1 MKCPTCQF
9 ENASDSKFCKECGTR
24 IDASSAVQP
33 SFTRTLEM
41 PKDELTSG
49 ATFAGRY
56 QIVEEL
62 GGGGMGK
69 VYRALDKKLNEEVA
83 LKLIKPEIAL
93 DRHTLE
99 RFQNELKLARK
110 ISHRHVGRMYELM
123 EEGGRHF
130 ITMEYVPGQDLRALT
145 RQTGRL
151 TVAKAVSIAIQVC
164 EGLSEAHR
172 LGVIHRDLKP
182 SNIIIDRQG
191 NARIMDFGI
200 ARSIHAKSVT
210 GEGFI
215 VGTPEYMSPEQVE
228 GKEVDARSDIYSLGI
243 VLYEMVTGQVPFEGD
258 TPFTVGVKHKSEKPR
273 DPKELNP
280 QIPSDLAQL
289 ILRCLEKDPAR
300 RYQSADEVRL
310 DLQKIEK
317 ALPTTERAAA
327 KRKPSTSRQI
337 TVNFQPRKLVLPAI
351 GIVAVLGLA
360 FLAYRL
366 IPRKPAAP
374 VASGKPTL
382 AVLYFENISN
392 DKDLDAWKTGLT
404 ELLITKLGQS
414 RFLRVLDG
422 NTIYSLLRRLNLDE
436 ARKYTKEDLARVAG
450 AGGANYTLSGSLMRA
465 GQRIV
470 ISMSLQQAGTGDVIR
485 PISLECKSEE
495 EIMTGVDDVAREI
508 KQDLNMS
515 REQIMGDHDR
525 EAGRIT
531 TRSPE
536 AFKYYSEARR
546 LHLREEYQ
554 KSIDL
559 MKKAV
564 ALDPEFAMAYRSMG
578 SAYGNLKQPAE
589 QRANYQKAFD
599 YKDRV
604 SDRERFTIE
613 GDYYRLSEKTYGMAV
628 DAYRSLLDL
637 YPDDTIANTN
647 LGVLYSGLEEWDKA
661 IECYTAILRSGDPIV
676 VGNLVECL
684 QAKGDLG
691 KAEEILQEHIR
702 RHGQSPAIVARLAQ
716 VHCLKGQLDL
726 ALKEIDQ
733 SVTSDKGLTYTDYL
747 PGKIQIL
754 ALKDDLAG
762 AEAVARQMIQGK
774 NPVGVIM
781 GWGHAATIAGFQGKI
796 GKAVEDAKQGLAL
809 ARKTGEPQA
818 VIQFLIPL
826 SYINMKTGSFKAAIQ
841 QLEEAARLAA
851 ESDNQ
856 AWVRGILRA
865 RGLAEV
871 AAGSLEQAERTAA
884 ELKTLCEQAANR
896 KELRNYLSLRG
907 GIELARKNYA
917 GAINSLAQVPPLAP
931 MALPFGWDLDS
942 MSMLAEAYAGTGDKS
957 KALEQYEKI
966 VSSPLGRL
974 NNAFIYVISFYE
986 AGKLCQDLG
995 LRDKARDN
1003 FQKFLFFWRDADPGI
1018 RAIED
1023 AKKRLAGL

>member
-1 MKCPTCQF
+1 MKCPACQF
-9 ENASDSKFCKECGTR
+9 ENTSDSKFCKECGTR
-24 IDASSAVQP
+24 IGASSQGQAA
-33 SFTRTLEM
+33 FTRTVEM
-41 PKDELTSG
+41 PKDALTTG
-49 ATFAGRY
+49 DTFAGRY

-69 VYRALDKKLNEEVA
+69 VYRAVDKKLNEEVA

-99 RFQNELKLARK
+99 RFQNELKVARK

-145 RQTGRL
+145 RQTGQL
-151 TVAKAVSIAIQVC
+151 TIGKAVAIAVQVC
-164 EGLSEAHR
+164 EGLAEAHR

-210 GEGFI
+210 GEGVI
-215 VGTPEYMSPEQVE
+215 IGTPEYMSPEQVE
-228 GKEVDARSDIYSLGI
+228 GGEVDLRSDIYSLGI
-243 VLYEMVTGQVPFEGD
+243 VLYEMVTGRVPFEGD
-258 TPFTVGVKHKSEKPR
+258 TPFTVGVKQKSERPR

-280 QIPSDLAQL
+280 QVPADLSLL

-300 RYQSADEVRL
+300 RCQSADEVRL

-327 KRKPSTSRQI
+327 RKKALTSREI
-337 TVNFQPRKLVLPAI
+337 TVKFQLKKALLPAVA
-351 GIVAVLGLA
+351 IVVVLAGA

-366 IPRKPAAP
+366 LARKPAAP
-374 VASGKPTL
+374 AAPGKPTL
-382 AVLYFENISN
+382 AVLYFENISG
-392 DKDLDAWKTGLT
+392 DKTLDAWKTGLT

-436 ARKYTKEDLARVAG
+436 ARKYTKEDLTKVAN

-465 GQRIV
+465 GQNIIV
-470 ISMSLQQAGTGDVIR
+470 SMSLQQAGTGDVIR

-495 EIMTGVDDVAREI
+495 EIMTGVDDVARRI

-515 REQIMGDHDR
+515 REQIMGDHDK

-536 AFKYYSEARR
+536 AFKYYSEARK
-546 LHLREEYQ
+546 LHLQEDYQ

-578 SAYGNLKQPAE
+578 SSYGNLKQPVE
-589 QRANYQKAFD
+589 QRLNYQKAFD
-599 YKDRV
+599 FKDRV
-604 SDRERFTIE
+604 SDRERYAIE
-613 GDYYRLSEKTYGMAV
+613 GDYYRLSEKTYGMAI
-628 DAYRSLLDL
+628 DAYRALLDL

-647 LGVLYSGLEEWDKA
+647 LGVLYTSMEEWDKA
-661 IECYTAILRSGDPIV
+661 IECYQAILKNNAPIAY
-676 VGNLVECL
+676 GNLVECL
-684 QAKGDLG
+684 QAKGELG
-691 KAEEILQEHIR
+691 KAEEILQDYLR
-702 RHGQSPAIVARLAQ
+702 REGDSVGVRARLAQ
-716 VHCLKGQLDL
+716 IYALEGRTEL
-726 ALKEIDQ
+726 ALKEIEQ
-733 SVTSDKGLTYTDYL
+733 VLISDPTNINYL
-747 PGKIQIL
+747 PGKINVL
-754 ALKDDLAG
+754 ALRDDLAG
-762 AEAVARQMIQGK
+762 AEAEVRKMIQGQ
-774 NPVGVIM
+774 NPVGVMI
-781 GWGHAATIAGFQGKI
+781 GWGEAATIAGFQGRI
-796 GKAVEDAKQGLAL
+796 GKWVEAVKQGLEL

-818 VIQFLIPL
+818 IMSFLLPY
-826 SYINMKTGSFKAAIQ
+826 SYINQKTGNFRAAIQ
-841 QLEEAARLAA
+841 QLEEARRLAV
-851 ESDNQ
+851 ESDNGGWER
-856 AWVRGILRA
+856 AILHA

-871 AAGSLEQAERTAA
+871 AAKSLGQAERTAA
-884 ELKTLCEQAANR
+884 ELKALCEQAANR
-896 KELRNYLSLRG
+896 KEIRHYLSLRG
-907 GIELARKNYA
+907 AIELEKKDYA
-917 GAINSLAQVPPLAP
+917 GAIENFNQVLPLAP
-931 MALPFGWDLDS
+931 TALPISWDLDV
-942 MSMLAEAYAGTGDKS
+942 MAGLGNAYSAAGDKP

-966 VSSPLGRL
+966 VSSPFGRL
-974 NNAFIYVISFYE
+974 NNAYIYVTSFYE
-986 AGKLCQDLG
+986 LGKLCQEMG
-995 LRDKARDN
+995 FRDKAREN
-1003 FQKFLFFWRDADPGI
+1003 FTKFLFFWKDADPGI
-1018 RAIED
+1018 PQVED
-1023 AKKRLAGL
+1023 AKKRLKQL

>member
-1 MKCPTCQF
+1 MKCPSCQF
-9 ENASDSKFCKECGTR
+9 ENTTDSKFCKECGTR
-24 IDASSAVQP
+24 IDASSAAQP
-33 SFTRTLEM
+33 PFTRTMEY

-49 ATFAGRY
+49 STFAGRY

-69 VYRALDKKLNEEVA
+69 VYRAVDKKLNEEVA

-93 DRHTLE
+93 DTRTLE

-110 ISHRHVGRMYELM
+110 ISHRHVGRMYEIM

-151 TVAKAVSIAIQVC
+151 TVAKAISIAIQVC

-172 LGVIHRDLKP
+172 LGVVHRDLKP

-200 ARSIHAKSVT
+200 ARSVHAKSLT
-210 GEGFI
+210 GEGVI

-228 GKEVDARSDIYSLGI
+228 GKEIDPRSDLYSLGI
-243 VLYEMVTGQVPFEGD
+243 VLYEMVTGHVPFEGE
-258 TPFTVGVKHKSEKPR
+258 TPFTVGIKQKSEKPR
-273 DPKELNP
+273 DPRETNP
-280 QIPSDLAQL
+280 QLPADLAQL

-300 RYQSADEVRL
+300 RFQSADEVRL

-317 ALPTTERAAA
+317 SLPTTERAAA
-327 KRKPSTSRQI
+327 KRKPMTSREI
-337 TVNFQPRKLVLPAI
+337 TVKFQLKKAVAPAVVI
-351 GIVAVLGLA
+351 IAVLAAA
-360 FLAYRL
+360 FLVYRL
-366 IPRKPAAP
+366 VPRKPTAP
-374 VASGKPTL
+374 VSTGRPTL
-382 AVLYFENISN
+382 AVLYFENISG

-436 ARKYTKEDLARVAG
+436 AKRYTKEDLARVAG

-495 EIMTGVDDVAREI
+495 EIMTGVDDVARNI
-508 KQDLNMS
+508 KADLNIS
-515 REQIMGDHDR
+515 REQIMGDHDK

-546 LHLREEYQ
+546 LHVREEYQ

-564 ALDPEFAMAYRSMG
+564 ALDPEFAMAFRSMG
-578 SAYGNLKQPAE
+578 SSYGNLKQPAE

-599 YKDRV
+599 FKDRV
-604 SDRERFTIE
+604 SERERYAIE
-613 GDYYRLSEKTYGMAV
+613 GDYYRMSEKTYGMAI
-628 DAYRSLLDL
+628 DAYRALIDL

-647 LGVLYSGLEEWDKA
+647 LGVIYSSLEEWDKA
-661 IECYTAILRSGDPIV
+661 IDCYTAILRNGDPIV
-676 VGNLVECL
+676 IGNLVECL
-684 QAKGDLG
+684 AAKGDLG
-691 KAEEILQEHIR
+691 RAEEILQEQVR
-702 RHGQSPAIVARLAQ
+702 RQGESAANLSRLAQ
-716 VHCLKGQLDL
+716 AHCMQGRPDL
-726 ALKEIDQ
+726 ALGEIDRALAL
-733 SVTSDKGLTYTDYL
+733 SPGNPDYL
-747 PGKIQIL
+747 QVRVQAL
-754 ALKDDLAG
+754 ALKGDLAA
-762 AEAVARQMIQGK
+762 AETAARQMIQGK
-774 NPVGVIM
+774 NPSGVMM
-781 GWGHAATIAGFQGKI
+781 GWGEAAKVAGYQGKI
-796 GKAVEDAKQGLAL
+796 GKAVEALNQGLAL
-809 ARKTGEPQA
+809 ARKTGQPQA
-818 VIQFLIPL
+818 VIQFLIPY
-826 SYINMKTGSFKAAIQ
+826 SYINQKTGHAQAAIQ
-841 QLEEAARLAA
+841 QLDEAGRLAA
-851 ESDNQ
+851 GSDAQ
-856 AWVRGILRA
+856 PWLRGILRA

-871 AAGSLEQAERTAA
+871 AAGTLDRAKRTGA
-884 ELKTLCEQAANR
+884 ELKALCDQAANR
-896 KELRNYLSLRG
+896 KEIRNYLCLRG
-907 GIELARKNYA
+907 AIELAGKNYA
-917 GAINSLAQVPPLAP
+917 GAIDNLAQVPSLAS
-931 MALPFGWDLDS
+931 MALPIAWDLDA
-942 MSMLAEAYAGTGDKS
+942 MAMLGEAYAGTGDKT

-966 VSSPLGRL
+966 VSSPQGLL
-974 NNAFIYVISFYE
+974 NNPIIFVTAHYE

-995 LRDKARDN
+995 LRDKAKED
-1003 FQKFLFFWRDADPGI
+1003 FQKFLGFWQNGDPGL
-1018 RAIED
+1018 REVAD